1 MTTYGKIIAN
11 ERETK
16 NMSRRSLAV
25 KTGVAETNLRRIEG
39 GEGKSNPD
47 DLQKIARA
55 LTMNESK
62 LIEAWLVESLKGID
76 YDPDLLN
83 QVRKPDMDF
92 DQIETMYGID
102 KARAAYE
109 KIKLCTTG
117 KKMKAAKESTL
128 LEIRVALKNCL
139 GLIDDLREG

>member
-1 MTTYGKIIAN
+1 MTTYGTIIAD
-11 ERETK
+11 ERVSK
-16 NMSRRSLAV
+16 NMSRRSLAD
-25 KTGVAETNLRRIEG
+25 KSAVAETNLRRIES
-39 GEGKSNPD
+39 GESKSNPV

-62 LIEAWLVESLKGID
+62 LIEAWLVESLEGIN
-76 YDPDLLN
+76 YDPDLLS

-102 KARAAYE
+102 QARAAYE

-117 KKMKAAKESTL
+117 KKMKAAKASTL
-128 LEIRVALKNCL
+128 LEVRVALKNCL

>member
-1 MTTYGKIIAN
+1 MTTYGTIIAE
-11 ERETK
+11 EREAR
-16 NMSRRSLAV
+16 NMSRRSLAD
-25 KTGVAETNLRRIEG
+25 KSGVAETNLRRIES
-39 GEGKSNPD
+39 GESKSKPS

-55 LTMNESK
+55 LAMNESK
-62 LIEAWLVESLKGID
+62 LIEAWLVDSLKGVN

-92 DQIETMYGID
+92 EQIEAMYGID

-109 KIKLCTTG
+109 KIRTCTTG

-128 LEIRVALKNCL
+128 LEVRVALKNCL